1 MSQERRQSGLG
12 QALRAARRERGLL
25 QEDVAEL
32 SGLTRSTVVSLEA
45 GKGSLRSL
53 ARALSALEL
62 EVVGRNLPAGESLGA
77 QLFALRKRQGLS
89 GRDLV

>member
-1 MSQERRQSGLG
+1 M
-12 QALRAARRERGLL
+12 

-53 ARALSALEL
+53 GQALSAYVEGVY
-62 EVVGRNLPAGESLGA
+62 E
-77 QLFALRKRQGLS
+77 
-89 GRDLV
+89 